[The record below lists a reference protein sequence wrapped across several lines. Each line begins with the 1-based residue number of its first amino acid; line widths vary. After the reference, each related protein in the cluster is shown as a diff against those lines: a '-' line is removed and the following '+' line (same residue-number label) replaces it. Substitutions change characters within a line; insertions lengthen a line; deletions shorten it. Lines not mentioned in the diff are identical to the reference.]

1 MTPRTAERVTID
13 GPAGLLEIV
22 SNVPESAPRGIA
34 LVAHPHPL
42 QGGTLDNKVAQTLA
56 RTFFALG
63 YVAVRFNFRGV
74 GASAGAFDEGN
85 GETEDALAALAADP
99 AMLPAAA
106 LVPLASRVHAVPL
119 FEDLLRRASDA
130 DLAPAMTG
138 LLSQLPAP
146 ARADWLRGV
155 AHREGLGSLAV
166 LSAQPY
172 LADPAIATWLRA
184 LLDVKGIGA
193 SAAQAL
199 SASLSLDQWL
209 DMAADPQESA
219 QRRQHAVLAI
229 RLRNDAHAEQRLRA
243 LAQDGKLPAVL
254 VSELLR

>member
-85 GETEDALAALAADP
+85 GETEDALAALADARQRWGHELPIVLAGFSFGTFVQTRVARTIATERLVLVGP
-99 AMLPAAA
+99 AVGRFSLEAVPANTIVIHGEQDEV
-106 LVPLASRVHAVPL
+106 VPLADVFAWARPQELPVIVFPGCTHFFHGRLPQLQRTIAGMWQR
-119 FEDLLRRASDA
+119 DDA
-130 DLAPAMTG
+130 
-138 LLSQLPAP
+138 
-146 ARADWLRGV
+146 
-155 AHREGLGSLAV
+155 
-166 LSAQPY
+166 
-172 LADPAIATWLRA
+172 
-184 LLDVKGIGA
+184 GA
-193 SAAQAL
+193 S
-199 SASLSLDQWL
+199 
-209 DMAADPQESA
+209 
-219 QRRQHAVLAI
+219 
-229 RLRNDAHAEQRLRA
+229 
-243 LAQDGKLPAVL
+243 
-254 VSELLR
+254 